1 MLTPDWLEVMGSV
14 SRSTGPLAHWPLL
27 QARGVWWAVKCV
39 DQDQADGDRVIL
51 LPDINS
57 RELRNF
63 VDNLYGEY
71 PCHGWSDVETQQ
83 QWMIVE
89 TEDGEVV
96 SRVYRSSV
104 TVTGHSEAGTLPLGV
119 VVTPTTIGD
128 SDKAE
133 VSRQQ

>member
-1 MLTPDWLEVMGSV
+1 M
-14 SRSTGPLAHWPLL
+14 
-27 QARGVWWAVKCV
+27 KCV

-83 QWMIVE
+83 QRMIVE
-89 TEDGEVV
+89 TEDGQPHHH
-96 SRVYRSSV
+96 RGPG
-104 TVTGHSEAGTLPLGV
+104 TVTRL
-119 VVTPTTIGD
+119 
-128 SDKAE
+128 
-133 VSRQQ
+133 R

>member
-1 MLTPDWLEVMGSV
+1 M
-14 SRSTGPLAHWPLL
+14 
-27 QARGVWWAVKCV
+27 

-83 QWMIVE
+83 QRMIVE
-89 TEDGEVV
+89 TEDG
-96 SRVYRSSV
+96 
-104 TVTGHSEAGTLPLGV
+104 
-119 VVTPTTIGD
+119 
-128 SDKAE
+128 
-133 VSRQQ
+133 

>member
-1 MLTPDWLEVMGSV
+1 M
-14 SRSTGPLAHWPLL
+14 
-27 QARGVWWAVKCV
+27 

-83 QWMIVE
+83 QRMIVE
-89 TEDGEVV
+89 TEQRMVN
-96 SRVYRSSV
+96 
-104 TVTGHSEAGTLPLGV
+104 
-119 VVTPTTIGD
+119 PTTTGD

-133 VSRQQ
+133 VSSAVAANSDCVLL